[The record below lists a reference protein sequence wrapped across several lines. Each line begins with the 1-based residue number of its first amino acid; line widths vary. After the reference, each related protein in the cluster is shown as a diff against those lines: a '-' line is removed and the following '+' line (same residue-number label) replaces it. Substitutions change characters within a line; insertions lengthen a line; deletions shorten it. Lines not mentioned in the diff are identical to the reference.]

1 MRRLMLCGGLL
12 VLAAGGC
19 ASSSTLEARARDHEV
34 SADRYAANRNYA
46 AAAREQ
52 TKADNLRRKANERA
66 WEQTTVTPPVAP
78 PAVPMIP
85 PPLDPTIP

>member
-1 MRRLMLCGGLL
+1 MRTLMLCGGLL

-19 ASSSTLEARARDHEV
+19 ASTSTLEARARDHEM
-34 SADRYAANRNYA
+34 SADRYAADRNYA
-46 AAAREQ
+46 AAAQEQ
-52 TKADNLRRKANERA
+52 TKADDLRRRANERA
-66 WEQTTVTPPVAP
+66 SQQPTVTPPVAP